1 MLENQLNSKD
11 YIQKWHT
18 TFHPYFNRYSCIEE
32 YCKQQLMEM
41 STLIDTISSE
51 NFWEVFPYL
60 LGIDARLALLG
71 ELIDLL
77 KDDHLGLGSKEL
89 IELVEK
95 DYPCYTKE
103 LCGYNLNSKTNYSL
117 IFQVK

>member
-1 MLENQLNSKD
+1 
-11 YIQKWHT
+11 
-18 TFHPYFNRYSCIEE
+18 
-32 YCKQQLMEM
+32 MEM

-51 NFWEVFPYL
+51 NFWEVFPYF

-77 KDDHLGLGSKEL
+77 EDDQLGLGSKEL

>member
-1 MLENQLNSKD
+1 M
-11 YIQKWHT
+11 
-18 TFHPYFNRYSCIEE
+18 
-32 YCKQQLMEM
+32 
-41 STLIDTISSE
+41 IDTISSE

-77 KDDHLGLGSKEL
+77 KDDQLGLGSKEL
-89 IELVEK
+89 VEK
-95 DYPCYTKE
+95 DYLCYTKE